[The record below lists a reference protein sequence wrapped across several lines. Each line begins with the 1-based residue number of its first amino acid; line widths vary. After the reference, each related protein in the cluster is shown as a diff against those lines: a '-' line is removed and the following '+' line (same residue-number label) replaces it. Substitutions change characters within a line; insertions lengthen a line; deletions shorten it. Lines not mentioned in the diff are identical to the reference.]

1 MKEAFF
7 FYFYFFS
14 LFFCFFSLIKNNRP
28 TARRR
33 VRRRGF
39 LIIYLVFYFYFFGS
53 RERRNL
59 SLPLSPS
66 FVVSG
71 YFRGEKEGRKS
82 MSPYLDNGLP
92 SMSPKESMITKLFYF
107 PVLS

>member
-7 FYFYFFS
+7 FSFIFFYF
-14 LFFCFFSLIKNNRP
+14 LFFSLIKNNRP

-39 LIIYLVFYFYFFGS
+39 LIIYFLLFFIFIFFGS

-71 YFRGEKEGRKS
+71 YFRGEKEAQSQCRHIWTMG
-82 MSPYLDNGLP
+82 
-92 SMSPKESMITKLFYF
+92 F
-107 PVLS
+107 PACRQKIA